1 MRRFAR
7 IVLATL
13 ALQPVV
19 AWEASAKPV
28 RWSGNGHLYE
38 VRVAPEPEGV
48 GWVQALLRAQA
59 LGCGWYL
66 ATITSRAENAFVAK
80 LLARHPETA
89 RGGGP
94 WFGGFQKNAGEESPS
109 NWRWVTEEPFAFKN
123 WGPGEPNNE
132 GDEESFMN
140 LFPNGTWNDTTIFGT
155 GHLPKTFVIEFDKR
169 HQTECRKRG

>member
-7 IVLATL
+7 TVLATL

-28 RWSGNGHLYE
+28 QWNGNGRLYD
-38 VRVAPEPEGV
+38 VRVDLNGLS
-48 GWVQALLRAQA
+48 WVQALLRADA

-66 ATITSRAENAFVAK
+66 ATITSKAENAFVAK
-80 LLARHPETA
+80 LLAQHPETA

-94 WFGGFQKNAGEESPS
+94 WFGGFQKNAGDESPS
-109 NWRWVTEEPFAFKN
+109 NWRWVTEESFAFKN

-132 GDEESFMN
+132 GDEEPFMN
-140 LFPNGTWNDTTIFGT
+140 LSPNATWNDTTIFGT
-155 GHLPKTFVIEFDKR
+155 GNLPKTFIVEFDKR